1 MANKRLKTLEGPVKL
16 VCARRRREPLRIP
29 TISTHARRSER
40 MFRVGSDDDDN
51 NHMLKSTIRLVKEA

>member
-16 VCARRRREPLRIP
+16 NCARRRREPLRIP

-40 MFRVGSDDDDN
+40 MFRVRSDDDN
-51 NHMLKSTIRLVKEA
+51 HHMLKRTIRLVKEA